1 MKSFYMIISDVL
13 SLYDYEFHDFGL
25 LKLPDFEKKKM
36 DKISKMYFLLA
47 F

>member
-25 LKLPDFEKKKM
+25 LKLPDFEKKWI
-36 DKISKMYFLLA
+36 KISKMYFLLA